1 MSEQANA
8 NDNVSFE
15 RQAFLD
21 FHELLLEAGAA
32 TECDYLIVLYHCLF
46 AIICLFDKLEFMM
59 VQIYHSALAFV
70 GIGKRVGT
78 DKHKDT
84 GGVEVCVIQDS
95 GILQLN
101 MKTVTLVEGD
111 ASACDVISRRLHF
124 PDYRQIAL
132 FPQESQRQCAQTLVT
147 VDVKRSQIQEIT
159 TYA

>member
-59 VQIYHSALAFV
+59 VQSYTS
-70 GIGKRVGT
+70 
-78 DKHKDT
+78 
-84 GGVEVCVIQDS
+84 
-95 GILQLN
+95 
-101 MKTVTLVEGD
+101 
-111 ASACDVISRRLHF
+111 SACIGLYIVSTTLRWHSSASERGWVLISIRT
-124 PDYRQIAL
+124 
-132 FPQESQRQCAQTLVT
+132 QEGSRCASFRILGSSNST
-147 VDVKRSQIQEIT
+147 
-159 TYA
+159 

>member
-1 MSEQANA
+1 MGIYDGSE
-8 NDNVSFE
+8 
-15 RQAFLD
+15 LY
-21 FHELLLEAGAA
+21 LL
-32 TECDYLIVLYHCLF
+32 CLHR
-46 AIICLFDKLEFMM
+46 L
-59 VQIYHSALAFV
+59 VYRVYHSALAFV